1 MLRLCRQPIGRKML
15 GIAVVAGISLLLLG
29 GGMSWQMRQ
38 ERFAEREAAT
48 KAVVETALGTVSY
61 FGSQET
67 AGHLTRN
74 QAQAQAIAALNG
86 LRYQGQE
93 YFWINDL
100 NARMIM
106 HPMKP
111 QLDGT
116 DVSGMKDPTG
126 MAIFVRFA
134 QVVRTQGA
142 GYVSYQWPKPGA
154 SSPQPKIS
162 YVAGY
167 PQWGWV
173 IGSGIYVDDVQAAAL
188 TDLRNVGLEVL
199 AAMTILFVAIL
210 VVRRD
215 ITRPLAAMTR
225 LLETADVSRRLDEGE
240 GRTELD
246 HLSMAVNSSL
256 ERVHQV
262 VDGVASA
269 AAGVNDHVARLTASA
284 HEIETQAQH
293 AAEQA
298 EDVSASSQRVLDGYG
313 HVANAGGDID
323 RSIRR
328 IAESVQQVTTVA
340 GDAVQATEQTNEIVG
355 RLGASSAEIGEVVR
369 TIAAIAEQTNL
380 LALNATIE
388 SARAGEAGKGF
399 AVVANEVKD
408 LAQETGHATEDIS
421 QRIQTL
427 QADAQESVAA
437 IARIAEVITRIN
449 QHQQEIAGDVER
461 QAATMD
467 DVQRTVENTSRAGEG
482 TGESIAA
489 VASAAGRTR
498 QQLDEVSSTLQS
510 LGQVSQDLQHT
521 VAVFR
526 L

>member
-1 MLRLCRQPIGRKML
+1 ML
-15 GIAVVAGISLLLLG
+15 GIAAVAGVSLLALG
-29 GGMSWQMRQ
+29 GGLAWQMRQ

-48 KAVVETALGTVSY
+48 KAVVETALGTVRY
-61 FGSQET
+61 FGSEES
-67 AGHLTRN
+67 AGRLTRS
-74 QAQAQAIAALNG
+74 QAQAQALAVLKG

-93 YFWINDL
+93 YFWVNDM

-111 QLDGT
+111 ELNGT
-116 DVSGMKDPTG
+116 DVSGMKDPDG
-126 MAIFVRFA
+126 LAIFPRFV

-142 GYVSYQWPKPGA
+142 GYVSYQWPKPGS
-154 SSPQPKIS
+154 SSPQPKVS
-162 YVAGY
+162 YVAGF
-167 PQWGWV
+167 PQWDWV
-173 IGSGIYVDDVQAAAL
+173 LGSGIYVDDVQATSLA
-188 TDLRNVGLEVL
+188 DLRKVAVEALVAMAVL
-199 AAMTILFVAIL
+199 FGVILL
-210 VVRRD
+210 VRRS
-215 ITRPLAAMTR
+215 ITRPLVAMTR
-225 LLETADVSRRLDEGE
+225 LLETADVSQRLDEGE
-240 GRTELD
+240 RRTELE
-246 HLSMAVNSSL
+246 HLSAAVNASL
-256 ERVHQV
+256 ERVARV

-269 AAGVNDHVARLTASA
+269 ATGVKDHVNRLTASA
-284 HEIETQAQH
+284 REIETQAQQ
-293 AAEQA
+293 AADQA
-298 EDVSASSQRVLDGYG
+298 DDVSASSRNVLAGYG
-313 HVANAGGDID
+313 HVADAVEEID

-340 GDAVQATEQTNEIVG
+340 AEAVHATEQTNQIVG
-355 RLGASSAEIGEVVR
+355 RLGASSGEIGEVVR

-421 QRIQTL
+421 RRIQTL

-449 QHQQEIAGDVER
+449 EHQQEIAGDVGR
-461 QAATMD
+461 QAVTMN
-467 DVQRTVENTSRAGEG
+467 DVQRTVESTTRAGEG

-510 LGQVSQDLQHT
+510 LDQVSQDLQHT
-521 VAVFR
+521 VAVFQH
-526 L
+526 